1 MTKAYKSIAAFASLA
16 LICGAVGVVTI
27 APTPVLAQDDE
38 EKPKRSQTLDPAVAK
53 VLQVVFEDMQAEN
66 FQVALGKLNDLI
78 ASRGDRMKAY
88 DKSTTY
94 ELRGSVKAQLE
105 DYRGAQRDF
114 QTALDAGG
122 LNEDRNNQL
131 RYFIAQINFQLEDYR
146 GAIQG
151 LNAWISS
158 ARAAGKPVSADAYYL
173 LAAAYAQIEPPNY
186 SAAVRPA
193 EQAVATR
200 AEPKKSDHDLLNL
213 AYSETNANTK
223 RAALLEKMINLWPKE
238 SSYWTQLSG
247 LYSTTGKDKDAFAVL
262 EVAYRAGLVKKEA
275 EILTLVQYYSFFD
288 NPYRGAKLLE
298 REMGANNVKTNVNNL
313 KLLSQMW
320 SQAREHKRAIPVLE
334 RAAGMAEDGE
344 LYYRLGQVLIAD
356 EQYAKGEQAMAR
368 ARARG
373 GLTARQIGDSWL
385 LTGTARFSQAG
396 QGDRAQRNRA
406 REAFANAARYE
417 SSAAQGRQ
425 WVAYINAINST
436 EDAQDRLACTQAEE
450 ERQAAIDRTR
460 QQLQVCRLQGGGAGA
475 CTSVEEDLQALETT
489 EPPECVKIRGGGG
502 SEDTTAAVSET
513 PTEPGGAA
521 PAVATESPSDDGQ
534 STVGTDGGEATEE
547 EAEEPPAQ

>member
-16 LICGAVGVVTI
+16 LMFGAVGVVSV

-38 EKPKRSQTLDPAVAK
+38 EQPRRSQTLDPNVAK
-53 VLQVVFEDMQAEN
+53 VLQTVFEDMQAEN
-66 FQVALGKLNDLI
+66 FQVALGKLNELI
-78 ASRGDRMKAY
+78 NNRGDRMKAY

-94 ELRGSVKAQLE
+94 ELRGSVKASLE

-122 LNEDRNNQL
+122 LPPERNNQL
-131 RYFIAQINFQLEDYR
+131 RYFIAQISFQLEDYR

-151 LNAWISS
+151 LNRWIES
-158 ARAAGKPVSADAYYL
+158 ARASGQPVSADAYYL

-193 EQAVATR
+193 EQAVAAR
-200 AEPKKSDHDLLNL
+200 SEPKKSDHDLLNL

-288 NPYRGAKLLE
+288 NPFRGAKMLE
-298 REMGANNVKTNVNNL
+298 REMGANNVRTNVNNL
-313 KLLSQMW
+313 KLLSQLW

-334 RAAGMAEDGE
+334 RAAQMDDNGE

-356 EQYAKGEQAMAR
+356 EQYAKGEQALAR

-373 GLTARQIGDSWL
+373 GLTSRQIGDSWL

-417 SSAAQGRQ
+417 TSATQGRQ

-489 EPPECVKIRGGGG
+489 EPPECTKIRGGAG
-502 SEDTTAAVSET
+502 SEDTTASSGEA
-513 PTEPGGAA
+513 PAEPGGAA
-521 PAVATESPSDDGQ
+521 PAIATESPSEGDT
-534 STVGTDGGEATEE
+534 TVGTDGGEAAE